1 MMKKIIR
8 YLKIIFFSLTTS
20 EIFRSFINRRH
31 INSFNSNKK
40 NILKSDSLYLKK
52 ISDLGYS
59 NCKLKDFF
67 NSYQIK
73 TINEKAL
80 KVKNRLSIA
89 KKESKFA
96 SISNKNY
103 LIRLLDIDQYIDFD
117 DLLVQSVLKGRIHN
131 IARNYLRQ
139 DVKITNID
147 YWLNFVNPDN
157 KLPIASQQWHR
168 DYEDKQLL
176 KIFVYFTDVE
186 EVNGPLSFICKT
198 HFGGIHN
205 STFKARPP
213 FGIVISNEKIKKTF
227 DENDIKIFKMKKEEI
242 IFSDTTGF
250 HKGGHCLTGERFV
263 FTATFTTFAG
273 ISKRNFKFKKNSL
286 AKYPSYSVKALSD

>member
-1 MMKKIIR
+1 MIKKIIR

-20 EIFRSFINRRH
+20 EIFRSFINRRY
-31 INSFNSNKK
+31 INSFNYNKK

-67 NSYQIK
+67 NNYQIK
-73 TINEKAL
+73 IINEKAL

-139 DVKITNID
+139 DVEITNID

-198 HFGGIHN
+198 HFSGIHN

-213 FGIVISNEKIKKTF
+213 FGIVISN
-227 DENDIKIFKMKKEEI
+227 
-242 IFSDTTGF
+242 
-250 HKGGHCLTGERFV
+250 
-263 FTATFTTFAG
+263 
-273 ISKRNFKFKKNSL
+273 
-286 AKYPSYSVKALSD
+286 

>member
-1 MMKKIIR
+1 MIKKI
-8 YLKIIFFSLTTS
+8 LKYIKIFFYSIATS
-20 EIFRSFINRRH
+20 EIFRSFINSNY

-40 NILKSDSLYLKK
+40 KISKTDFLYLKK
-52 ISDLGYS
+52 IRDIGYS
-59 NCKLKDFF
+59 NCQLKDFF
-67 NSYQIK
+67 NSDQIK
-73 TINEKAL
+73 IINEKAF
-80 KVKNRLSIA
+80 KIKNRLSIA

-117 DLLVQSVLKGRIHN
+117 DLLVQSTLKGRIHN
-131 IARNYLRQ
+131 IARNYFRQ

-157 KLPIASQQWHR
+157 KSAVASQQWHR

-186 EVNGPLSFICKT
+186 ESNGPLSFICKT

-205 STFKARPP
+205 CTFNARPP

-227 DENDIKIFKMKKEEI
+227 NEDDIKIFKMKKGEI
-242 IFSDTTGF
+242 VFADTSGF
-250 HKGGHCLTGERFV
+250 HKGGHCLTGERFI

-273 ISKRNFKFKKNSL
+273 ISKRNFKFEKNSL
-286 AKYPSYSVKALSD
+286 TKYPSYSVKAISN

>member
-1 MMKKIIR
+1 MVKKIIK
-8 YLKIIFFSLTTS
+8 YVNFFFYSFITS
-20 EIFRSFINRRH
+20 EIFRSFINSKY
-31 INSFNSNKK
+31 IYSFNSNKK
-40 NILKSDSLYLKK
+40 NISKSDFLYLKK
-52 ISDLGYS
+52 ISEIGYS
-59 NCKLKDFF
+59 NCKLNDFF

-73 TINEKAL
+73 MINDKAS
-80 KVKNRLSIA
+80 KIKNRLSIA
-89 KKESKFA
+89 KKESKFE

-168 DYEDKQLL
+168 DYEDKKLL
-176 KIFVYFTDVE
+176 KIFVYFTDIE

-198 HFGGIHN
+198 HFGGIN
-205 STFKARPP
+205 NYIFKARPP

-242 IFSDTTGF
+242 IFADTSGF
-250 HKGGHCLTGERFV
+250 HKGGHCLIGERFV

-273 ISKRNFKFKKNSL
+273 ISKRNFKFEKSSL
-286 AKYPSYSVKALSD
+286 AKYPSYSVKALCD